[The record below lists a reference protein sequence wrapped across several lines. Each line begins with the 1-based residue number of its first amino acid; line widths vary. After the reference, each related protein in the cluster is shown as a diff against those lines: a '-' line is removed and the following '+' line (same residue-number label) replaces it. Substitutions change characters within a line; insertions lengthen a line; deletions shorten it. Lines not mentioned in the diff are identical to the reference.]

1 MQFKALCARP
11 ACRWRRNIT
20 KTLLVMRLTSIL
32 LLAACLQV
40 SARVHSQTV
49 NFSGKNV
56 SLEKVFASV
65 EQQTGYV
72 FFFDATI
79 LKGTRP
85 VTIRADNMPLEV
97 FLKNVLEEQPLQFFF
112 QNKTIVISRK
122 QPDPAPQPGVA
133 YLPIDIHGHVTDTAG
148 NPLIGASVV
157 LKGTKMIATTNV
169 KGDFT
174 LPGATNDASLLISY
188 VGYDTKEVAFHGT
201 QNFTINIVLRHNDN
215 PLDEIQIIAY
225 GETTKRL
232 STGNISSVSAKEIE
246 EQPVSNPLLALEGRV
261 PGLYI
266 TQTNGISGSGVTV
279 RVQGQNSI
287 ANGNDPLYV
296 VDGVPYTSQLL
307 PNLGSMLG
315 TSGAPGYNQSY
326 GNPLSY
332 LNPSDIESIEVL
344 KDADATSIYGSR
356 AANGAILITTKKGKA
371 GQTKVDLNIQKG
383 IGQVTKMMPL
393 LNTRQYLAMRNEA
406 MANDGI
412 VPSASIYAQ
421 GYSPDL
427 EIWDTTRYT
436 NWQKVLIGNTAQYTN
451 AQGSVSGGN
460 ANTQFLFGGG
470 YHKETTVFPGDF
482 SDQKGSLH
490 FSINNISNDKKFRVQ
505 LTGSY
510 LIDNNQLPNQDLT
523 PGALSTAPDA
533 PPLYNSDGSLNWA
546 LNSTGT
552 STWENG
558 NPIATYTYNKYSNK
572 TNNLIGNAVLSY
584 QILPGLDIKS
594 SLGYTNLQVNE
605 ISTSPLSAVAPA
617 NRVYAQNMA
626 FYGNNNINSWIVE
639 PQITYKK
646 SIGKGRLEALAGTTI
661 EQQNSNGQELVGLG
675 YSSELNLDNIASAA
689 KVTVNSTVADTYKY
703 NALFGRLNYNRE
715 DKYLVDLNVRR
726 DGSSRFG
733 PSNEFHDFAA
743 AGVGWIFSKE
753 AFMQSVSSSLDFGKL
768 RVSYGTTGND
778 QIGDYQYLAQ
788 YAAIAGQPYQG
799 VQGIAPT
806 GLPNPFLQW
815 ELTRKLN
822 FGMDLGFLKDRVL
835 FTANYSVNR
844 SSNELL
850 SYSLPV
856 ITGFGLIERNF
867 PATLQNTSLELALT
881 AVIIKS
887 RDFTWTSHINL
898 TVPKNTLV
906 KFPDLASSSYASTL
920 VVGQP
925 ITVQKVFH
933 LIGVNPTTGEYQFA
947 DSKGNPTYNP
957 QLGTDN
963 TTLTNLT
970 PRIYGGFQNSFSYKG
985 FKLDILFSFVKQKG
999 TNDVFGNYPGSFS
1012 FGNQPASVLNRWQK
1026 AGDLASVQRYNT
1038 NYMLIGQWVDA
1049 AYISDAAYT
1058 DASFI
1063 RLKNLSLSWQLPK
1076 VWQGKMHLQNFRLF
1090 IQGQNLLTITR
1101 YKGMDPENPQ
1111 GFGTGLPPLK
1121 VLTMG
1126 IQVTL

>member
-11 ACRWRRNIT
+11 AYWRRRNIT
-20 KTLLVMRLTSIL
+20 KTMLVMQLTSFL

-40 SARVHSQTV
+40 SASVHSQTV
-49 NFSGKNV
+49 NFSGQNV
-56 SLEKVFASV
+56 PLEKVFASV

-79 LKGTRP
+79 LRASRP
-85 VTIRADNMPLEV
+85 VTIQADNMPLEL
-97 FLKNVLEEQPLQFFF
+97 FLNTVLKEQPLQFFL

-122 QPDPAPQPGVA
+122 QPDRTVQQKEA
-133 YLPIDIHGHVTDTAG
+133 YPPIDIHGHVTDTAG
-148 NPLIGASVV
+148 NPLIGASVAI
-157 LKGTKMIATTNV
+157 KGTKMIATTND

-174 LPGATNDASLLISY
+174 MVGANNNNAYLLISY
-188 VGYDTKEVAFHGT
+188 IGYDTKEIELRGT
-201 QNFTINIVLRHNDN
+201 QNYINIVLRHNEN
-215 PLDEIQIIAY
+215 PLDEVQIIAY
-225 GETTKRL
+225 GETTQRR

-246 EQPVSNPLLALEGRV
+246 EQPVGNPLLALEGRV
-261 PGLYI
+261 PGLFI

-307 PNLGSMLG
+307 SNLGSMLG
-315 TSGAPGYNQSY
+315 TSGAPGYSTSY

-332 LNPSDIESIEVL
+332 INPSDIESIEVL

-383 IGQVTKMMPL
+383 VGQVTKTMPL
-393 LNTRQYLAMRNEA
+393 LNTQQYLAMRNEA

-412 VPSASIYAQ
+412 VPSASPSAQ

-427 EIWDTTRYT
+427 KIWDTTRYT
-436 NWQKVLIGNTAQYTN
+436 NWQKVLIGNTSQYTN

-460 ANTQFLFGGG
+460 VNTQFLFGGG

-482 SDQKGSLH
+482 SDQKGSVH
-490 FSINNISNDKKFRVQ
+490 FSINNVSNNKKFRAQ

-523 PGALSTAPDA
+523 AAALATAPDA
-533 PPLYNSDGSLNWA
+533 PPLYNPDGSLNWA
-546 LNSTGT
+546 PNSTGS
-552 STWENG
+552 STWVNG
-558 NPIATYTYNKYSNK
+558 NPIATYTYRKYSNK

-617 NRVYAQNMA
+617 NRAYSQNTA

-639 PQITYKK
+639 PQITYKR
-646 SIGKGRLEALAGTTI
+646 SLGKGRLEALVGTTI
-661 EQQNSNGQELVGLG
+661 EQQNSNGQELVGQG
-675 YSSELNLDNIASAA
+675 YSSELNLDDIKSAS
-689 KVTVNSTVADTYKY
+689 KVTVNSTVADIYKY
-703 NALFGRLNYNRE
+703 NALFGRLNYNWE
-715 DKYLVDLNVRR
+715 DKYLVDLTARR

-743 AGVGWIFSKE
+743 AGAGWVFSKE
-753 AFMQSVSSSLDFGKL
+753 AFMQGAASLLDFGKV
-768 RVSYGTTGND
+768 RASYGTTGND

-788 YAAIAGQPYQG
+788 YAPAAGQPYQG

-806 GLPNPFLQW
+806 GLPNPYLQW

-822 FGMDLGFLKDRVL
+822 FGLDLGFLKDRIL

-850 SYSLPV
+850 SYALPI
-856 ITGFGLIERNF
+856 ITGFGSIETNF

-881 AVIIKS
+881 ATIIKS
-887 RDFTWTSHINL
+887 RSFTWTTHINL

-906 KFPDLASSSYASTL
+906 SFPNLASSSYASSL

-925 ITVQKVFH
+925 ITVRKVFH
-933 LIGVNPTTGEYQFA
+933 LMGVNSTTGEYQFA

-957 QLGTDN
+957 QSGKDN
-963 TTLTNLT
+963 NTLINLT
-970 PRIYGGFQNSFSYKG
+970 PRFYGGFQNSFSYKG
-985 FKLDILFSFVKQKG
+985 LQLDVLFSFVKQKG
-999 TNDVFGNYPGSFS
+999 ISDQFGNYPGSFS
-1012 FGNQPASVLNRWQK
+1012 FGNQPTSVLNRWQK
-1026 AGDLASVQRYNT
+1026 AGDVATVQRYNT
-1038 NYMLIGQWVDA
+1038 NYQLIGQWIDA
-1049 AYISDAAYT
+1049 AYDSDAGFT
-1058 DASFI
+1058 DASYI
-1063 RLKNLSLSWQLPK
+1063 RLKNVSLSWQIPK
-1076 VWQGKMHLQNFRLF
+1076 LWQEKMYLQNFRLY
-1090 IQGQNLLTITR
+1090 IQGQNLLTITH

-1111 GFGTGLPPLK
+1111 GFGSGLPPLK

-1126 IQVTL
+1126 IQATF